1 MKLRIAPSPT
11 GQLHIGNARTA
22 LFNWLYAKANNGT
35 FLVRIDDT
43 DTERSTKEFQKDITE
58 NLKWLGLHWD
68 EGIEVGGSHD
78 SYKQSS
84 RFDRYQEVA
93 ENLLSRNLAY
103 EDDGAI
109 RFKVPNDGSIEFK
122 DYIRGDML
130 FNLSDVEDFVI
141 LRSDKSPTY
150 HLASTVDD
158 IDYGITIIARG
169 EDILSSTPKHIMLMK
184 AMDASLPD
192 FCHLPLLFGPDGKKL
207 SKRHGDTSVEV
218 FKNKGIL
225 SEAMFNYLCLL
236 GWSPGNDLEQ
246 FDINTAISKF
256 DLKNVLPNSAIFDEK
271 KLLWLNGLYIRSTDI
286 EDFQSTALSQIENDI
301 QRSLFDEEKS
311 RLLKIFPSVQE
322 RIETLADLTQQVM
335 FLIDEP
341 FVVDELDWQ
350 DVNNEEAQKYLFLL
364 REEFINLD
372 NFSLD
377 SIEIVMRK
385 TLEEINVKTKIGFQA
400 ARVSITGTKISPP
413 LFESV
418 FALGREAVICL
429 LYTSPS
435 PRDRTRSRMPSSA

>member
-43 DTERSTKEFQKDITE
+43 DTERSTSEYQKDITD

-68 EGIEVGGSHD
+68 EGIEVGD
-78 SYKQSS
+78 SNDTYKQSS
-84 RFDRYQEVA
+84 RFDRYREVA
-93 ENLLSRNLAY
+93 ENLLSKNLAY

-109 RFKVPNDGSIEFK
+109 RFKVPNDGSIEFN
-122 DYIRGDML
+122 DYIRGEMS

-158 IDYGITIIARG
+158 VDYGITIIARG

-184 AMDASLPD
+184 SMNAALPD

-207 SKRHGDTSVEV
+207 SKRHGDTSVEA
-218 FKNKGIL
+218 FRKKGIL
-225 SEAMFNYLCLL
+225 SDAMFNYLCLL
-236 GWSPGNDLEQ
+236 GWSPGNDVEQ

-271 KLLWLNGLYIRSTDI
+271 KLLWLNGLYIRSTNI
-286 EDFQSTALSQIENDI
+286 EDFQVTALSQIEKDI
-301 QRSLFDEEKS
+301 QRELFDEEKS
-311 RLLKIFPSVQE
+311 RLSKIFPSVQE
-322 RIETLADLTQQVM
+322 RIETLADLTEQVM

-341 FVVDELDWQ
+341 FIIDELDWQ
-350 DVNNEEAQKYLFLL
+350 DVNNEEAQNYLFLL
-364 REEFINLD
+364 REEFIKLD
-372 NFSLD
+372 DFSLEK
-377 SIEIVMRK
+377 IEMTMRK
-385 TLEEINVKTKIGFQA
+385 LLEEINVKTKVGFQA
-400 ARVSITGTKISPP
+400 TRVSITGTKISPP
-413 LFESV
+413 LFESI
-418 FALGREAVICL
+418 FALGRDTVIARL
-429 LYTSPS
+429 AESIEKL
-435 PRDRTRSRMPSSA
+435 

>member
-43 DTERSTKEFQKDITE
+43 DTERSTEEFQKDITE

-68 EGIEVGGSHD
+68 EGIEVGGSND
-78 SYKQSS
+78 SYKQSL

-207 SKRHGDTSVEV
+207 SKRHGDTSVEA

-311 RLLKIFPSVQE
+311 RLVKIFPSVQE

-341 FVVDELDWQ
+341 FVVNELDWQ

-364 REEFINLD
+364 REGFINLD

-413 LFESV
+413 LFESI
-418 FALGREAVICL
+418 FALGREAVIARL
-429 LYTSPS
+429 AESIEKL
-435 PRDRTRSRMPSSA
+435 

>member
-93 ENLLSRNLAY
+93 EDLLSRNLAY

-207 SKRHGDTSVEV
+207 SKRHGDTSVEA

-286 EDFQSTALSQIENDI
+286 EDFQSNALSQIENDI

-311 RLLKIFPSVQE
+311 RLLKIYPSVQE

-413 LFESV
+413 LFESIL
-418 FALGREAVICL
+418 ALGREAVIARL
-429 LYTSPS
+429 AESIEKL
-435 PRDRTRSRMPSSA
+435 

>member
-43 DTERSTKEFQKDITE
+43 DIERSTNEFQKDIIE
-58 NLKWLGLHWD
+58 NLKWLGLYWD
-68 EGIEVGGSHD
+68 EGIEVGGSQD

-93 ENLLSRNLAY
+93 EDLLNRNLAY

-122 DYIRGDML
+122 DYVRGEMS

-158 IDYGITIIARG
+158 IDYEITIIARG

-184 AMDASLPD
+184 ALDASLPD

-207 SKRHGDTSVEV
+207 SKRHGDTSVEA

-246 FDINTAISKF
+246 FNINTAISKF

-271 KLLWLNGLYIRSTDI
+271 KLLWLNGLYIRSSDI
-286 EDFQSTALSQIENDI
+286 EDFQATALLQIENDI
-301 QRSLFDEEKS
+301 QRDLFDEEKS
-311 RLLKIFPSVQE
+311 RLSIIFPSVQE

-341 FVVDELDWQ
+341 FVVDKLDWQ
-350 DVNNEEAQKYLFLL
+350 DVNNEEAQKYLFSL
-364 REEFINLD
+364 REEFMNLD
-372 NFSLD
+372 KFSLE
-377 SIEIVMRK
+377 SIETIMRK
-385 TLEEINVKTKIGFQA
+385 ILEEINVKTKVGFQA

-413 LFESV
+413 LFESI
-418 FALGREAVICL
+418 FALGKEAVIARL
-429 LYTSPS
+429 AESIEKL
-435 PRDRTRSRMPSSA
+435 

>member
-43 DTERSTKEFQKDITE
+43 DIERSTNEFQKDIIE
-58 NLKWLGLHWD
+58 NLKWLGLYWD
-68 EGIEVGGSHD
+68 EGIEVGGSQD

-93 ENLLSRNLAY
+93 EDLLSRNLAY

-122 DYIRGDML
+122 DYVRGEMS

-158 IDYGITIIARG
+158 IDYEITIIARG

-207 SKRHGDTSVEV
+207 SKRHGDTSVEA

-271 KLLWLNGLYIRSTDI
+271 KLLWLNGLYIRSSDI
-286 EDFQSTALSQIENDI
+286 EDFQATALLQIENDI
-301 QRSLFDEEKS
+301 QRDLFDEEKN
-311 RLLKIFPSVQE
+311 RLSIIFPSVQE

-350 DVNNEEAQKYLFLL
+350 DVNNEEAQKYLFSL

-372 NFSLD
+372 KFSLE
-377 SIEIVMRK
+377 SIETIMRK
-385 TLEEINVKTKIGFQA
+385 ILEEINVKTKVGFQA

-413 LFESV
+413 LFESI
-418 FALGREAVICL
+418 FALGKEAVIARL
-429 LYTSPS
+429 AESIEKL
-435 PRDRTRSRMPSSA
+435 

>member
-43 DTERSTKEFQKDITE
+43 DTERSTEEFQKDITE

-207 SKRHGDTSVEV
+207 SKRHGDTSVEA

-225 SEAMFNYLCLL
+225 SQAMFNYLCLL

-311 RLLKIFPSVQE
+311 RLVKIFPSVQE

-413 LFESV
+413 LFESIL
-418 FALGREAVICL
+418 ALGREAVIARL
-429 LYTSPS
+429 AESIEKL
-435 PRDRTRSRMPSSA
+435 

>member
-43 DTERSTKEFQKDITE
+43 DTERSTKEFQKDIIE

-84 RFDRYQEVA
+84 RLDRYQEVA
-93 ENLLSRNLAY
+93 EDLLSRNLAY

-184 AMDASLPD
+184 AMDTSLPD

-207 SKRHGDTSVEV
+207 SKRHGDTSVEA

-301 QRSLFDEEKS
+301 QRTLFDEEKS

-385 TLEEINVKTKIGFQA
+385 TLEEINVKTKVGFQA

-413 LFESV
+413 LFESI
-418 FALGREAVICL
+418 FALGREAVIARL
-429 LYTSPS
+429 AESIEKL
-435 PRDRTRSRMPSSA
+435 

>member
-43 DTERSTKEFQKDITE
+43 DTERSTEEFQKDITE

-207 SKRHGDTSVEV
+207 SKRHGDTSVEA

-413 LFESV
+413 LFESIL
-418 FALGREAVICL
+418 ALGREAVIARL
-429 LYTSPS
+429 AESIEKL
-435 PRDRTRSRMPSSA
+435 

>member
-43 DTERSTKEFQKDITE
+43 DTERSTSEYQKDITD

-68 EGIEVGGSHD
+68 EGIEVGD
-78 SYKQSS
+78 SNDTYKQSS
-84 RFDRYQEVA
+84 RFDRYREVA
-93 ENLLSRNLAY
+93 ENLLSKNLAY

-109 RFKVPNDGSIEFK
+109 RFKVPNDGSIEFN
-122 DYIRGDML
+122 DYIRGEMS

-158 IDYGITIIARG
+158 VDYGITIIARG

-184 AMDASLPD
+184 SMNAALPD

-207 SKRHGDTSVEV
+207 SKRHGDTSVEA

-225 SEAMFNYLCLL
+225 SDAMFNYLCLL
-236 GWSPGNDLEQ
+236 GWSPGNDVEQ

-271 KLLWLNGLYIRSTDI
+271 KLLWLNGLYIRSTNI
-286 EDFQSTALSQIENDI
+286 EDFQVTALSQIEKDI
-301 QRSLFDEEKS
+301 QRELFDEEKS
-311 RLLKIFPSVQE
+311 RLSKIFPSVQE
-322 RIETLADLTQQVM
+322 RIETLADLTEQVM

-341 FVVDELDWQ
+341 FIIDELDWQ
-350 DVNNEEAQKYLFLL
+350 DVNNEEAQNYLFLL
-364 REEFINLD
+364 REEFIKLD
-372 NFSLD
+372 DFSLEI
-377 SIEIVMRK
+377 IEMTMRK
-385 TLEEINVKTKIGFQA
+385 LLEEINVKTKVGFQA
-400 ARVSITGTKISPP
+400 TRVSITGTKISPP
-413 LFESV
+413 LFESI
-418 FALGREAVICL
+418 FALGRDTVIARL
-429 LYTSPS
+429 AESIEKL
-435 PRDRTRSRMPSSA
+435 

>member
-22 LFNWLYAKANNGT
+22 LFNWLYAKANDGT

-43 DTERSTKEFQKDITE
+43 DIERSTNEFQKDIIE
-58 NLKWLGLHWD
+58 NLKWLGLYWD
-68 EGIEVGGSHD
+68 EGIEVGGSQD

-93 ENLLSRNLAY
+93 EDLLSRNLAY

-122 DYIRGDML
+122 DYVRGEMS

-158 IDYGITIIARG
+158 IDYEITIIARG

-207 SKRHGDTSVEV
+207 SKRHGDTSVEA

-271 KLLWLNGLYIRSTDI
+271 KLLWLNGLYIRSSDI
-286 EDFQSTALSQIENDI
+286 EDFQATALLQIENDI
-301 QRSLFDEEKS
+301 QRDLFDEEKS
-311 RLLKIFPSVQE
+311 RLSIIFPSVQE

-350 DVNNEEAQKYLFLL
+350 DVNNEEAQKYLFSL

-372 NFSLD
+372 KFSLE
-377 SIEIVMRK
+377 SIETIMRK
-385 TLEEINVKTKIGFQA
+385 KLEEINVKTKVGFQA

-413 LFESV
+413 LFESI
-418 FALGREAVICL
+418 FALGKEAVIARL
-429 LYTSPS
+429 AESIEKL
-435 PRDRTRSRMPSSA
+435 

>member
-43 DTERSTKEFQKDITE
+43 DTERSTKEFQKDIIE

-207 SKRHGDTSVEV
+207 SKRHGDTSVEA

-350 DVNNEEAQKYLFLL
+350 DVNNEEAQKYMFLL

-413 LFESV
+413 LFESI
-418 FALGREAVICL
+418 FALGREAVIARL
-429 LYTSPS
+429 AESIEKL
-435 PRDRTRSRMPSSA
+435 

>member
-93 ENLLSRNLAY
+93 EVLLSRNLAY

-184 AMDASLPD
+184 AMDTSLPD

-207 SKRHGDTSVEV
+207 SKRHGDTSVEA

-301 QRSLFDEEKS
+301 QRTLFDEEKS

-341 FVVDELDWQ
+341 FVVYELDLQ
-350 DVNNEEAQKYLFLL
+350 DVKNEEAQKYLFLL

-413 LFESV
+413 LFESIL
-418 FALGREAVICL
+418 ALGREAVIARL
-429 LYTSPS
+429 AESIEKL
-435 PRDRTRSRMPSSA
+435 

>member
-93 ENLLSRNLAY
+93 EDLLSRNLAY

-207 SKRHGDTSVEV
+207 SKRHGDTSVEA

-301 QRSLFDEEKS
+301 QRTLFDEEKS

-413 LFESV
+413 LFESIL
-418 FALGREAVICL
+418 ALGREAVIARL
-429 LYTSPS
+429 AESIEKL
-435 PRDRTRSRMPSSA
+435 

>member
-93 ENLLSRNLAY
+93 EDLLSRNLAY

-207 SKRHGDTSVEV
+207 SKRHGDTSVEA

-301 QRSLFDEEKS
+301 QRTLFDEEKS

-377 SIEIVMRK
+377 SIEIIMRK
-385 TLEEINVKTKIGFQA
+385 TLEEINVKTKVGFQA

-413 LFESV
+413 LFESI
-418 FALGREAVICL
+418 FALGREAVIARL
-429 LYTSPS
+429 AESIEKL
-435 PRDRTRSRMPSSA
+435 

>member
-43 DTERSTKEFQKDITE
+43 DTERSTSEYQKDIID

-68 EGIEVGGSHD
+68 EGIEVGD
-78 SYKQSS
+78 SNDTYKQSS
-84 RFDRYQEVA
+84 RFDRYREVA
-93 ENLLSRNLAY
+93 ENLLSKNLAY

-109 RFKVPNDGSIEFK
+109 RFKVPNDGSIEFN
-122 DYIRGDML
+122 DYIRGEMS

-158 IDYGITIIARG
+158 VDYGITIIARG

-184 AMDASLPD
+184 SMNAALPD

-207 SKRHGDTSVEV
+207 SKRHGDTSVEA
-218 FKNKGIL
+218 FRKKGIL
-225 SEAMFNYLCLL
+225 SDAMFNYLCLL
-236 GWSPGNDLEQ
+236 GWSPGNDVEQ

-271 KLLWLNGLYIRSTDI
+271 KLLWLNGLYIRSTNI
-286 EDFQSTALSQIENDI
+286 EDFQVTALSQIEKDI
-301 QRSLFDEEKS
+301 QRELFDEEKS
-311 RLLKIFPSVQE
+311 RLSKIFPSVQE
-322 RIETLADLTQQVM
+322 RIETLADLTEQVM

-341 FVVDELDWQ
+341 FIIDELDWQ
-350 DVNNEEAQKYLFLL
+350 DVNNEEAQNYLFLL
-364 REEFINLD
+364 REEFIKLD
-372 NFSLD
+372 DFSLEI
-377 SIEIVMRK
+377 IEMTMRK
-385 TLEEINVKTKIGFQA
+385 LLEEINVKTKVGFQA
-400 ARVSITGTKISPP
+400 TRVSITGTKISPP
-413 LFESV
+413 LFESI
-418 FALGREAVICL
+418 FALGRDTVIARL
-429 LYTSPS
+429 AESIEKL
-435 PRDRTRSRMPSSA
+435 

>member
-43 DTERSTKEFQKDITE
+43 DTERSTEEFQKDITE

-78 SYKQSS
+78 SYKQSL

-207 SKRHGDTSVEV
+207 SKRHGDTSVEA

-311 RLLKIFPSVQE
+311 RLVKIFPSVQE

-364 REEFINLD
+364 REGFINLD

-377 SIEIVMRK
+377 SIENVMRK

-413 LFESV
+413 LFESI
-418 FALGREAVICL
+418 FALGREAVIARL
-429 LYTSPS
+429 AESIEKL
-435 PRDRTRSRMPSSA
+435 

>member
-103 EDDGAI
+103 DDDGAI

-122 DYIRGDML
+122 DYVRGEMS
-130 FNLSDVEDFVI
+130 FSLSDVEDFVI

-158 IDYGITIIARG
+158 IDYEITIIARG

-207 SKRHGDTSVEV
+207 SKRHGDTSVET

-225 SEAMFNYLCLL
+225 SDAMFNYLCLL

-286 EDFQSTALSQIENDI
+286 EDFHATALLQIENDI
-301 QRSLFDEEKS
+301 QRDLFDEEKS
-311 RLLKIFPSVQE
+311 RLSIIFPSVQE
-322 RIETLADLTQQVM
+322 RIETLVDLTRQVM

-341 FVVDELDWQ
+341 FIVDELDWQ
-350 DVNNEEAQKYLFLL
+350 DVNNDEAQKYLFSL

-372 NFSLD
+372 NFSLE
-377 SIEIVMRK
+377 SIEMIMRK
-385 TLEEINVKTKIGFQA
+385 TLEEINVKTKVGFQA

-413 LFESV
+413 LFESI
-418 FALGREAVICL
+418 FALGKEAVIARL
-429 LYTSPS
+429 AESIEKL
-435 PRDRTRSRMPSSA
+435 

>member
-43 DTERSTKEFQKDITE
+43 DIERSTNEFQKDIIE
-58 NLKWLGLHWD
+58 NLKWLGLYWD
-68 EGIEVGGSHD
+68 EGIEVGGSQD

-93 ENLLSRNLAY
+93 EDLLSRNLAY

-122 DYIRGDML
+122 DYVRGEMS

-158 IDYGITIIARG
+158 IDYEITIIARG

-184 AMDASLPD
+184 ALDASLPD

-207 SKRHGDTSVEV
+207 SKRHGDTSVEA

-271 KLLWLNGLYIRSTDI
+271 KLLWLNGLYIRSSDI
-286 EDFQSTALSQIENDI
+286 EDFQATALLQIENDI
-301 QRSLFDEEKS
+301 QRDLFDEEKN
-311 RLLKIFPSVQE
+311 RLSIIFPSVQE

-350 DVNNEEAQKYLFLL
+350 DVNNEEAQKYLFSL

-372 NFSLD
+372 KFSLE
-377 SIEIVMRK
+377 SIETIMRK
-385 TLEEINVKTKIGFQA
+385 ILEEINVKTKVGFQA

-413 LFESV
+413 LFESI
-418 FALGREAVICL
+418 FALGKEAVIARL
-429 LYTSPS
+429 AESIEKL
-435 PRDRTRSRMPSSA
+435 

>member
-207 SKRHGDTSVEV
+207 SKRHGDTSVEA

-286 EDFQSTALSQIENDI
+286 ENFQSTALSQIENDI
-301 QRSLFDEEKS
+301 QRSLFDDEKS

-377 SIEIVMRK
+377 SIENVMRK

-413 LFESV
+413 LFESI
-418 FALGREAVICL
+418 FALGREAVIARL
-429 LYTSPS
+429 AESIEKL
-435 PRDRTRSRMPSSA
+435 

>member
-22 LFNWLYAKANNGT
+22 LFNWLYAKANDGT

-43 DTERSTKEFQKDITE
+43 DIERSTNEFQKDIIE
-58 NLKWLGLHWD
+58 NLKWLGLYWD
-68 EGIEVGGSHD
+68 EGIEVGGSQD

-122 DYIRGDML
+122 DYVRGEMS

-158 IDYGITIIARG
+158 IDYEITIIARG

-207 SKRHGDTSVEV
+207 SKRHGDTSVEA

-271 KLLWLNGLYIRSTDI
+271 KLLWLNGLYIRSNDI
-286 EDFQSTALSQIENDI
+286 EDFQATALLQIENDI
-301 QRSLFDEEKS
+301 QRDLFDEEKS
-311 RLLKIFPSVQE
+311 RLSIIFPSVQE
-322 RIETLADLTQQVM
+322 RIETLSDLTQQVM

-350 DVNNEEAQKYLFLL
+350 DVNNEEAQKYLFSL
-364 REEFINLD
+364 REEFIKLD
-372 NFSLD
+372 KFSLE
-377 SIEIVMRK
+377 SIETIMRK
-385 TLEEINVKTKIGFQA
+385 ILEEINVKTKVGFQA

-413 LFESV
+413 LFESI
-418 FALGREAVICL
+418 FALGKEAVIARL
-429 LYTSPS
+429 AESIEKL
-435 PRDRTRSRMPSSA
+435 

>member
-43 DTERSTKEFQKDITE
+43 DTERSTSEYQKDITD
-58 NLKWLGLHWD
+58 NLKWLGLYWD
-68 EGIEVGGSHD
+68 EGIEVGD
-78 SYKQSS
+78 SNDTYKQSS
-84 RFDRYQEVA
+84 RFDRYREVA
-93 ENLLSRNLAY
+93 ENLLSKNLAY

-109 RFKVPNDGSIEFK
+109 RFKVPNDGSIEFN
-122 DYIRGDML
+122 DYIRGEMS

-158 IDYGITIIARG
+158 VDYGITIIARG

-184 AMDASLPD
+184 SMNAALPD

-207 SKRHGDTSVEV
+207 SKRHGDTSVEA
-218 FKNKGIL
+218 FRKKGIL
-225 SEAMFNYLCLL
+225 SDAMFNYLCLL
-236 GWSPGNDLEQ
+236 GWSPGNDVEQ

-271 KLLWLNGLYIRSTDI
+271 KLLWLNGLYIRSTNI
-286 EDFQSTALSQIENDI
+286 EDFQVTALSQIEKDI
-301 QRSLFDEEKS
+301 QRELFDEEKS
-311 RLLKIFPSVQE
+311 RLSKIFPSVQE
-322 RIETLADLTQQVM
+322 RIETLADLTEQVM

-341 FVVDELDWQ
+341 FIIDELDWQ
-350 DVNNEEAQKYLFLL
+350 DVNNEEAQNYLFLL
-364 REEFINLD
+364 REEFIKLD
-372 NFSLD
+372 DFSLEI
-377 SIEIVMRK
+377 IEMTMRK
-385 TLEEINVKTKIGFQA
+385 LLEEINVKTKVGFQA
-400 ARVSITGTKISPP
+400 TRVSITGTKISPP
-413 LFESV
+413 LFESI
-418 FALGREAVICL
+418 FALGRDTVIARL
-429 LYTSPS
+429 AESIEKL
-435 PRDRTRSRMPSSA
+435 

>member
-130 FNLSDVEDFVI
+130 FSLSDVEDFVI

-207 SKRHGDTSVEV
+207 SKRHGDTSVEA

-301 QRSLFDEEKS
+301 QRDLFDEEKS
-311 RLLKIFPSVQE
+311 RLSKILPSVQE
-322 RIETLADLTQQVM
+322 RIETLTDLTQQVL
-335 FLIDEP
+335 FLLDEP

-413 LFESV
+413 LFESI
-418 FALGREAVICL
+418 FALGREAVIARL
-429 LYTSPS
+429 AESIEKL
-435 PRDRTRSRMPSSA
+435 